1 MERKTG
7 MGLDENVLKATDRKR
22 KHEFAVKSTGTD
34 DSAEVSQHADGSGVL
49 KKSKM
54 TSCAGHILEWYK
66 NFKTSGLPVR
76 VLCYHQGKWKDFP
89 EHVVN
94 LVQQDFQLKRPIT
107 NAVFKNQQVLLDFM
121 HMVCI
126 DSAVTTNKPIAW
138 IDVHGKRF
146 FPDLCAGLITSKPSQ
161 HGESDPSGKSEA
173 GECAGTL
180 ILTAAAESLSS
191 DSVDAVLP
199 HVNKANKILEQEQKV
214 HNDAVVENK
223 AGPAICLN
231 EPARGTIHAATCK
244 QKIGQRVDSAV
255 RKLLLEGVGQP
266 FSEEDIIGIYR
277 TPFVDQQGRARFN
290 LFQKELEVTK
300 MHRGNANV
308 RYAWLPCSKDA
319 MEEMMLRG
327 VLEVTK
333 PTLGPMYGIGT
344 HLAPANCAQTCAS
357 YSDIDENGIMR
368 MMLCRVIMGNVE
380 VVLPGSKQFQP
391 TNGTFDSGVDDLQR
405 PKHYVIWDANV
416 HRHIYAE
423 YAVLIKAPSM
433 TNEYLAREDTASN
446 VSEIRNSGSEES
458 VIKDDSSESLASP
471 AEKQQ
476 APRFGRAPTRRHPT
490 SPWMPL
496 PMLFAAISTKV
507 PRSDMDIIHGHYEE
521 FKRRKISRPD
531 FVRRLRQI
539 VGDKLLVSTVVR
551 LQPKE
556 VPPMAGAEL
565 LSRRAPG
572 TGEQH
577 LHK

>member
-1 MERKTG
+1 MERKAG
-7 MGLDENVLKATDRKR
+7 MILDEHVLKANDRKR
-22 KHEFAVKSTGTD
+22 KHESAVKITGTD
-34 DSAEVSQHADGSGVL
+34 DSAEVSQHADGSAAL

-76 VLCYHQGKWKDFP
+76 VLCYHQGKWRDFP

-94 LVQQDFQLKRPIT
+94 LVQQDFKLKRPIT

-126 DSAVTTNKPIAW
+126 DSSMTTNKPIAW
-138 IDVHGKRF
+138 IDVHGSRF
-146 FPDLCAGLITSKPSQ
+146 FPELCAGLVTSKPSQ
-161 HGESDPSGKSEA
+161 HGKSDPSGKSEA

-180 ILTAAAESLSS
+180 ILTAGAESSSS

-199 HVNKANKILEQEQKV
+199 HAKKV
-214 HNDAVVENK
+214 HNYAAVENK
-223 AGPAICLN
+223 AGPAICLK
-231 EPARGTIHAATCK
+231 EPASGNIHAATCK
-244 QKIGQRVDSAV
+244 QKIGQPVDSAV
-255 RKLLLEGVGQP
+255 RKLLLEGAGQP
-266 FSEEDIIGIYR
+266 FSEENIVGIYR
-277 TPFVDQQGRARFN
+277 TPLVDQQGRARFN

-319 MEEMMLRG
+319 MEEMMMRG

-333 PTLGPMYGIGT
+333 PMLGPMYGIGT
-344 HLAPANCAQTCAS
+344 HLAPANCAKTCAS

-391 TNGTFDSGVDDLQR
+391 TNERFDSGVDDLQK

-423 YAVLIKAPSM
+423 YAVVIKAPSM

-446 VSEIRNSGSEES
+446 VSEIRNSGSAES
-458 VIKDDSSESLASP
+458 VIKDDSSETMASP
-471 AEKQQ
+471 AGKQQ
-476 APRFGRAPTRRHPT
+476 APRFGRAPTRRPPT

-507 PRSDMDIIHGHYEE
+507 PRSDMDVIHGHYEE
-521 FKRRKISRPD
+521 FKVVNAVFLLRYCTWLQLLFPVNMLNVMCLLMFQQRRKISRPE
-531 FVRRLRQI
+531 FVGRLRQI
-539 VGDKLLVSTVVR
+539 VGDKLL
-551 LQPKE
+551 
-556 VPPMAGAEL
+556 
-565 LSRRAPG
+565 
-572 TGEQH
+572 
-577 LHK
+577 

>member
-7 MGLDENVLKATDRKR
+7 MVLDEHVLKATDRKR
-22 KHEFAVKSTGTD
+22 KHESSVKSTGTD
-34 DSAEVSQHADGSGVL
+34 DFAEVSQHADGSAVL

-54 TSCAGHILEWYK
+54 TSSAGDILECYK
-66 NFKTSGLPVR
+66 NFKTSGSPVR
-76 VLCYHQGKWKDFP
+76 VLCYHQGKWRDFP

-107 NAVFKNQQVLLDFM
+107 NAVLKNQQVLLDFM

-126 DSAVTTNKPIAW
+126 DSSMTTNKPIAW
-138 IDVHGKRF
+138 IDVHGNRF
-146 FPDLCAGLITSKPSQ
+146 FPELCAGLVTSKPSQ
-161 HGESDPSGKSEA
+161 HGKSDPSGKSKA

-180 ILTAAAESLSS
+180 ILTAEAESSSS

-199 HVNKANKILEQEQKV
+199 HAKKVNNILEEGQE
-214 HNDAVVENK
+214 
-223 AGPAICLN
+223 
-231 EPARGTIHAATCK
+231 
-244 QKIGQRVDSAV
+244 KIGQPVDSAV
-255 RKLLLEGVGQP
+255 RKLLLEGAGQP
-266 FSEEDIIGIYR
+266 FSEENIIGIYR
-277 TPFVDQQGRARFN
+277 TPLVDQQGRARFN
-290 LFQKELEVTK
+290 LFQKELEATK

-308 RYAWLPCSKDA
+308 RYAWLPCSKDT
-319 MEEMMLRG
+319 MEEMMMRG

-333 PTLGPMYGIGT
+333 PMLGPVYGIGT

-391 TNGTFDSGVDDLQR
+391 TNERFDSGVDDLQK
-405 PKHYVIWDANV
+405 PKHYIIWDANV

-423 YAVLIKAPSM
+423 YAVVIKAPSM

-446 VSEIRNSGSEES
+446 ISEIRNSGSAES
-458 VIKDDSSESLASP
+458 VIKDDSSETMASP
-471 AEKQQ
+471 ADKQQ
-476 APRFGRAPTRRHPT
+476 APRFGRAPTRRPPT

-507 PRSDMDIIHGHYEE
+507 PRSDMDVIHGHYEE
-521 FKRRKISRPD
+521 FKRRKISRPE

-539 VGDKLLVSTVVR
+539 FGDKLLVSTVMR
-551 LQPKE
+551 LQPK
-556 VPPMAGAEL
+556 VVAPMAGAEVL
-565 LSRRAPG
+565 PRGAPG
-572 TGEQH
+572 TGGSSTS
-577 LHK
+577 

>member
-1 MERKTG
+1 MERKAG
-7 MGLDENVLKATDRKR
+7 MILDEHVLKANDRKR
-22 KHEFAVKSTGTD
+22 KHESAVKITGTD
-34 DSAEVSQHADGSGVL
+34 DSAEVSQHADGSAAL

-76 VLCYHQGKWKDFP
+76 VLCYHQGKWRDFP

-94 LVQQDFQLKRPIT
+94 LVQQDFKLKRPIT

-126 DSAVTTNKPIAW
+126 DSSMTTNKPIAW
-138 IDVHGKRF
+138 IDVHGNRF
-146 FPDLCAGLITSKPSQ
+146 FPELCAGLVTSKPSQ
-161 HGESDPSGKSEA
+161 HGKSDPSGKSEA

-180 ILTAAAESLSS
+180 ILTAGAESSSS

-199 HVNKANKILEQEQKV
+199 HAKKV
-214 HNDAVVENK
+214 GA
-223 AGPAICLN
+223 
-231 EPARGTIHAATCK
+231 
-244 QKIGQRVDSAV
+244 
-255 RKLLLEGVGQP
+255 GQP
-266 FSEEDIIGIYR
+266 FSEENIVGIYR
-277 TPFVDQQGRARFN
+277 TPLVDQQGRARFN

-319 MEEMMLRG
+319 MEEMMMRG

-333 PTLGPMYGIGT
+333 PMLGPMYGIGT
-344 HLAPANCAQTCAS
+344 HLAPANCAKTCAS

-391 TNGTFDSGVDDLQR
+391 TNERFDSGVDDLQK

-423 YAVLIKAPSM
+423 YAVVIKAPSM
-433 TNEYLAREDTASN
+433 TNEYMAREDTASN
-446 VSEIRNSGSEES
+446 VSEIRNSGSAES
-458 VIKDDSSESLASP
+458 VIKDDSSETMASP
-471 AEKQQ
+471 AGKQQ
-476 APRFGRAPTRRHPT
+476 APRFGRAPTRRPPT

-507 PRSDMDIIHGHYEE
+507 PRSDMDVIHGHYEE
-521 FKRRKISRPD
+521 FKRRKISRPE
-531 FVRRLRQI
+531 FVGRLRQI
-539 VGDKLLVSTVVR
+539 VGDKLLVSTVMR
-551 LQPKE
+551 LQPKV
-556 VPPMAGAEL
+556 VPPMAGAEVL
-565 LSRRAPG
+565 PRRTPG

-577 LHK
+577 LQK

>member
-1 MERKTG
+1 MERKAG
-7 MGLDENVLKATDRKR
+7 MILDEHVLKANDRKR
-22 KHEFAVKSTGTD
+22 KHESAVKITGTD
-34 DSAEVSQHADGSGVL
+34 DSAEVSQHADGSAAL

-76 VLCYHQGKWKDFP
+76 VLCYHQGKWRDFP

-94 LVQQDFQLKRPIT
+94 LVQQDFKLKRPIT

-126 DSAVTTNKPIAW
+126 DSSMTTNKPIAW
-138 IDVHGKRF
+138 IDVHGNRF
-146 FPDLCAGLITSKPSQ
+146 FPELCAGLVTSKPSQ
-161 HGESDPSGKSEA
+161 HGKSDPSGKSEA

-180 ILTAAAESLSS
+180 ILTAGAESSSS

-199 HVNKANKILEQEQKV
+199 HESASGN
-214 HNDAVVENK
+214 
-223 AGPAICLN
+223 
-231 EPARGTIHAATCK
+231 IHAATCK
-244 QKIGQRVDSAV
+244 QKIGQPVDSAV
-255 RKLLLEGVGQP
+255 RKLLLEGAGQP
-266 FSEEDIIGIYR
+266 FSEENIVGIYR
-277 TPFVDQQGRARFN
+277 TPLVDQQGRARFN

-319 MEEMMLRG
+319 MEEMMMRG

-333 PTLGPMYGIGT
+333 PMLGPMYGIGT
-344 HLAPANCAQTCAS
+344 HLAPANCAKTCAS

-391 TNGTFDSGVDDLQR
+391 TNERFDSGVDDLQK

-423 YAVLIKAPSM
+423 YAVVIKAPSM
-433 TNEYLAREDTASN
+433 TNEYMAREDTASN
-446 VSEIRNSGSEES
+446 VSEIRNSGSAES
-458 VIKDDSSESLASP
+458 VIKDDSSETMASP
-471 AEKQQ
+471 AGKQQ
-476 APRFGRAPTRRHPT
+476 APRFGRAPTRRPPT

-507 PRSDMDIIHGHYEE
+507 PRSDMDVIHGHYEE
-521 FKRRKISRPD
+521 FKRRKISRPE
-531 FVRRLRQI
+531 FVGRLRQI
-539 VGDKLLVSTVVR
+539 VGDKLLVSTVMR
-551 LQPKE
+551 LQPKV
-556 VPPMAGAEL
+556 VPPMAGAEVL
-565 LSRRAPG
+565 PRRTPG

-577 LHK
+577 LQK

>member
-7 MGLDENVLKATDRKR
+7 MALDEHVLKATDRKR
-22 KHEFAVKSTGTD
+22 KHESAVKSTGTD
-34 DSAEVSQHADGSGVL
+34 DSAEVSQHADDSAVF

-76 VLCYHQGKWKDFP
+76 VLCYHQGRWRDFP

-126 DSAVTTNKPIAW
+126 DSAMTTNKPIAW

-146 FPDLCAGLITSKPSQ
+146 FPELCAGLITSKPSQ
-161 HGESDPSGKSEA
+161 HGKSDPSGKSEA
-173 GECAGTL
+173 GECAGNL
-180 ILTAAAESLSS
+180 ILTAAAESSSS
-191 DSVDAVLP
+191 DSVDAVL
-199 HVNKANKILEQEQKV
+199 HHDKKVNNILEEEQEV
-214 HNDAVVENK
+214 HNEAAAENK

-231 EPARGTIHAATCK
+231 ESATGTIHAAACK
-244 QKIGQRVDSAV
+244 QKIGQCVDSAV

-266 FSEEDIIGIYR
+266 FSEENIIGIYR
-277 TPFVDQQGRARFN
+277 TPLVDQQGRARFN

-319 MEEMMLRG
+319 MEEMMMRG

-333 PTLGPMYGIGT
+333 PMLGPMYGIGT

-391 TNGTFDSGVDDLQR
+391 TNGTFDSGVDDLQK
-405 PKHYVIWDANV
+405 PKHYIIWDANV

-446 VSEIRNSGSEES
+446 VSEIRNSGSAES
-458 VIKDDSSESLASP
+458 EIKDDSSETLASP
-471 AEKQQ
+471 ADKQQ
-476 APRFGRAPTRRHPT
+476 APRFGRAPTRRPPT

-507 PRSDMDIIHGHYEE
+507 PCSDMDVIHGHYEE
-521 FKRRKISRPD
+521 FKRGNISRPE

-551 LQPKE
+551 LQPKV

-565 LSRRAPG
+565 LPRRAPG
-572 TGEQH
+572 TGGSTSP
-577 LHK
+577 